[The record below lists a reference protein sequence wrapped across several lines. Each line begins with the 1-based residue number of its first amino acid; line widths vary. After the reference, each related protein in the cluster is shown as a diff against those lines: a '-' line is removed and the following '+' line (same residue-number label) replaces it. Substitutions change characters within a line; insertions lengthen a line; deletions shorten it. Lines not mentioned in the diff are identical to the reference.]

1 MRVRLSNKF
10 KRDLR
15 RLERQRKDLDRLWRV
30 VDFLVADDL
39 VPSRYLPHRL
49 TGDMAGL
56 WECHIAPDWLLVW
69 RVDAEEIALVRTG
82 SHDDI
87 FA

>member
-15 RLERQRKDLDRLWRV
+15 RLERQRKDIDRLWRV

-39 VPSRYLPHRL
+39 VPSRYSPHRL

-56 WECHIAPDWLLVW
+56 WECHIGPDWLLVW